1 VPNNEGEKTSKEAT
15 DEDEEEHLL
24 EPAFGQDDAL
34 FAVGGLISWIDVD
47 SSAVP
52 TFLDPARI
60 GVLSLA
66 GGAMTLEPRERNWGV
81 RAAFGD

>member
-1 VPNNEGEKTSKEAT
+1 ME
-15 DEDEEEHLL
+15 
-24 EPAFGQDDAL
+24 
-34 FAVGGLISWIDVD
+34 IDVD

>member
-1 VPNNEGEKTSKEAT
+1 MRAKRHPKKQPIKMRKNICLSPPSVRTMLCSPSGDSSAGME
-15 DEDEEEHLL
+15 
-24 EPAFGQDDAL
+24 
-34 FAVGGLISWIDVD
+34 IDVD

-66 GGAMTLEPRERNWGV
+66 GGAMTLEPREGNWGV
-81 RAAFGD
+81 RAALGD

>member
-1 VPNNEGEKTSKEAT
+1 ME
-15 DEDEEEHLL
+15 
-24 EPAFGQDDAL
+24 
-34 FAVGGLISWIDVD
+34 IDVD

-52 TFLDPARI
+52 TFLDPVRI

-81 RAAFGD
+81 RAALGD